1 MMESREKLTDRRRI
15 KRSRMQLILN
25 SSSSQNSKFSW
36 MDECTT
42 TSRRGF
48 PSHGKPRWNQNMCL
62 FHMFWCFHTEAEA
75 EVGERGSLWSES
87 EKEGSVMSCGDGRNS
102 ARAVVPVSSSA
113 CKQMH
118 MVHKVCIDCAGTGLI
133 RNELSC
139 HTYPISRLTD
149 FLSLT
154 SW

>member
-62 FHMFWCFHTEAEA
+62 FHMFWCFHTEAE
-75 EVGERGSLWSES
+75 VGERGSLWSES
-87 EKEGSVMSCGDGRNS
+87 EIGGQCYVMWRWKEFSQSTC
-102 ARAVVPVSSSA
+102 ARFLFSFP

>member
-1 MMESREKLTDRRRI
+1 MLIWDGLKHMMESREKLTDRRRI

-62 FHMFWCFHTEAEA
+62 FHMFWCFHTEAE
-75 EVGERGSLWSES
+75 VGERGSLWSES

-113 CKQMH
+113 SHVNKCTWCTRSVLTVQGQ
-118 MVHKVCIDCAGTGLI
+118 D
-133 RNELSC
+133 LSGM
-139 HTYPISRLTD
+139 S
-149 FLSLT
+149 
-154 SW
+154 